1 MSTVFLRVPF
11 QFYQRSQLDS
21 GPREALRI
29 PTGSSS
35 AGVGGDVY
43 QISVSK
49 SKMKRGGAATAGFC
63 LKAVRLLAEGKHSE
77 RRGLIMTP
85 VGHLSE

>member
-63 LKAVRLLAEGKHSE
+63 LKGVRLLAEGKHSE